1 VPRGSVLSTL
11 EPSGANADQIR
22 YWNEQAGPRWVA
34 HQALLDAQLAG
45 LGARAIERA
54 AVAAGDAVLDV
65 GCGCGATSLELA
77 RRTGD
82 TGSVLGVDISAPM
95 LALARQRAAEAG
107 ARKLRFALAD
117 AQTHQFACESID
129 VVFSRF
135 GVMFFTDPVAA
146 FANLR
151 RALKPGGRLAFVCW
165 QALPLNPWMAL
176 PLGVIAQHLTLPP
189 PPAPDAPGP
198 FSFASRERVERIL
211 DEAGF
216 AEVVVE
222 PVAEQISVGGAID
235 LDRATEF
242 VLTLGPAGVLLRDAP
257 ADVRTRVA
265 SAVRAALAPSHG
277 PDGVRMDSA
286 AWIVRA
292 RSST

>member
-1 VPRGSVLSTL
+1 VPRGSVLSGL

-34 HQALLDAQLAG
+34 QQALLDAQLAG

-54 AVAAGDAVLDV
+54 SVAAGDAVLDV
-65 GCGCGATSLELA
+65 GCGCGATALELA

-82 TGSVLGVDISAPM
+82 TGSVLGVDVSAPM
-95 LALARQRAAEAG
+95 LELARRRAAQAG
-107 ARKLRFALAD
+107 ARKVRFTLAD

-176 PLGVIAQHLTLPP
+176 PLGVIAQYLTLPP
-189 PPAPDAPGP
+189 HAPDAPGA
-198 FSFASRERVERIL
+198 FSLASRERVERIL

-216 AEVVVE
+216 AQVVVE
-222 PVAEQISVGGAID
+222 PVAEQLSVGGMLD
-235 LDRATEF
+235 LEQATEF
-242 VLTLGPAGVLLRDAP
+242 VLTLGPAAALLREAP
-257 ADVRTRVA
+257 TDVRTEVT
-265 SAVRAALAPSHG
+265 SAVRAAIAPFHG
-277 PDGVRMDSA
+277 PDGVRMESA

-292 RSST
+292 RYSM

>member
-1 VPRGSVLSTL
+1 MPRGSVLSGL

-34 HQALLDAQLAG
+34 QQALLDAQLAG

-54 AVAAGDAVLDV
+54 SVAAGDAVLDV
-65 GCGCGATSLELA
+65 GCGCGATALELA
-77 RRTGD
+77 RR
-82 TGSVLGVDISAPM
+82 
-95 LALARQRAAEAG
+95 RAAQAG
-107 ARKLRFALAD
+107 ARKVRFTLAD

-176 PLGVIAQHLTLPP
+176 PLGVIAQYLTLPP
-189 PPAPDAPGP
+189 HAPDAPGA
-198 FSFASRERVERIL
+198 FSLASRERVERIL

-216 AEVVVE
+216 AQVVVE
-222 PVAEQISVGGAID
+222 PVAEQLSVGGMLD
-235 LDRATEF
+235 LEQATEF
-242 VLTLGPAGVLLRDAP
+242 VLTLGPAAALLREAP
-257 ADVRTRVA
+257 TDVRTEVT
-265 SAVRAALAPSHG
+265 SAVRAAIAPFHG
-277 PDGVRMDSA
+277 PDGVRMESA

-292 RSST
+292 RYSM